1 VNCRGAH
8 ACSVLVSAF
17 CRNDLSETWDPK
29 TDMAGKTKR
38 EGYPFGKVHERLET
52 FASTPEAC
60 APQNSNRDVVE
71 VPCRFALNL
80 TDVTRF

>member
-1 VNCRGAH
+1 
-8 ACSVLVSAF
+8 
-17 CRNDLSETWDPK
+17 
-29 TDMAGKTKR
+29 MAGKTKR